1 MDLMSIAI
9 IVVVSVSGFY
19 FHWWLYARIKR
30 WVNRDLALSMAG
42 SDGAKREYMLE
53 QLAEA
58 QQQKIGKKQ
67 LADWLKQR
75 ADGYETR
82 NCAS

>member
-1 MDLMSIAI
+1 MDFMSIAI

-19 FHWWLYARIKR
+19 FHWWLYVRIKR

-42 SDGAKREYMLE
+42 SDPAKREYMLV

-58 QQQKIGKKQ
+58 ERQKIGKKE
-67 LADWLKQR
+67 LADWLKSQ
-75 ADGYETR
+75 ADAFGR
-82 NCAS
+82 N

>member
-19 FHWWLYARIKR
+19 FHWWLYVRIKR

-42 SDGAKREYMLE
+42 KNPAMQEYMLDKLQE
-53 QLAEA
+53 AE
-58 QQQKIGKKQ
+58 KLKVPKKQ
-67 LADWLKQR
+67 LHDWLQS
-75 ADGYETR
+75 A
-82 NCAS
+82 ASAYPQG